1 MAKGRT
7 DYTVAKRRT
16 DYTVTKRRTDY
27 TVAKRRRTDYT
38 IDKRRRTD
46 YTVAKR
52 TNNNLHRKLVIE
64 QHEPQLKSGSELL
77 YSGRV
82 SSSISGTCRATIVT
96 NPMIS
101 HE

>member
-1 MAKGRT
+1 MQWPKEEGQT
-7 DYTVAKRRT
+7 TQL
-16 DYTVTKRRTDY
+16 TKEEGLT
-27 TVAKRRRTDYT
+27 THWPKEQTT
-38 IDKRRRTD
+38 IYIR
-46 YTVAKR
+46 
-52 TNNNLHRKLVIE
+52 LHRKLMIE

-82 SSSISGTCRATIVT
+82 SSFISGTCRATIVT

>member
-1 MAKGRT
+1 VAKGRT

-27 TVAKRRRTDYT
+27 TVAKRRRTGYT

>member
-1 MAKGRT
+1 VAKGRT

-16 DYTVTKRRTDY
+16 DYTVAKRRTDY

-38 IDKRRRTD
+38 VAKRRTD
-46 YTVAKR
+46 YTVAQR